1 MRIVLLGAPGS
12 GKGTQAAFLEEKY
25 GNPRVSTGDMLRVA
39 MADGSALGEEARPHV
54 AAGALA
60 PDDLILRLVG
70 ERLGRPDAAGG
81 FILDGFPRSIPQAE
95 GLDRM
100 LVAAGHGLDAVV
112 KIDVGVRQLL
122 ERLTSRRI
130 CPGCAAVYNLLAQPP
145 VGDGVC
151 DHCGTKLVQRED
163 DTEGTVRKRLQ
174 VYESATAP
182 LIDWYDARRLLVIVH
197 GEGPVQSVF
206 RRITGAL
213 EQRSGAAPGNSS
225 TPGKSSTSGR
235 LPA

>member
-12 GKGTQAAFLEEKY
+12 GKGTQAALLHEKY
-25 GNPRVSTGDMLRVA
+25 GTPRVSTGDMLRGA
-39 MADGSALGEEARPHV
+39 MAEGSSLGEEAGPHV
-54 AAGALA
+54 AAGALV
-60 PDDLILRLVG
+60 PDGLILRLVD
-70 ERLGRPDAAGG
+70 ERLSRPDAAGG

-100 LVAAGHGLDAVV
+100 LAATGNGLDAVI
-112 KIDVGVRQLL
+112 KIDVGMRQLL

-145 VGDGVC
+145 VGIGVC
-151 DHCGTKLVQRED
+151 DHCGTNLVQRED

-197 GEGPVQSVF
+197 GEGQVESVF
-206 RRITGAL
+206 RRIAGVV
-213 EQRSGAAPGNSS
+213 EQRTGAAPGN
-225 TPGKSSTSGR
+225 R
-235 LPA
+235 LA